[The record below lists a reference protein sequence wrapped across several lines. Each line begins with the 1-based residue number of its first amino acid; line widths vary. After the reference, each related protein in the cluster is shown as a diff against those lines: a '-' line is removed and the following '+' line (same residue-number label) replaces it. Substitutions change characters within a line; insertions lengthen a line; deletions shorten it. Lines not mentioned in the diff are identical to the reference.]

1 MWKNIF
7 LTLGIDCYII
17 TNLWQKCQKFGME
30 MIIWKLKRIIIVK
43 DNIKRWR
50 DDKGI
55 VIMGITDF
63 LLDEDSLNYKK
74 TYN

>member
-1 MWKNIF
+1 MWKNH
-7 LTLGIDCYII
+7 II
-17 TNLWQKCQKFGME
+17 RLYV
-30 MIIWKLKRIIIVK
+30 IIWKLKRIIIVK

-63 LLDEDSLNYKK
+63 LLDEDSLNY
-74 TYN
+74 

>member
-1 MWKNIF
+1 MWKNH
-7 LTLGIDCYII
+7 II
-17 TNLWQKCQKFGME
+17 RLYV
-30 MIIWKLKRIIIVK
+30 IIWKLKRIIIVK

-55 VIMGITDF
+55 IIMGITDF